1 MRKCCRRKKG
11 FTLIELLMTIVVMGI
26 IAVPLSLL
34 ISGHMESVFISED
47 NIQARQ
53 FARFELE
60 KVNNIPYANIVTTTT
75 SQYEG
80 YNYTVY
86 RVVSFDRGNSGSSES
101 LKKITVNVTKT
112 GSTDPLIS
120 LVTYIAKNIAYGL

>member
-1 MRKCCRRKKG
+1 
-11 FTLIELLMTIVVMGI
+11 MTIVVIGI

-34 ISGHMESVFISED
+34 ISRHIESIYISED
-47 NIQARQ
+47 EAMARQ

-60 KVNNIPYANIVTTTT
+60 KVNNMPYANIASATT

-86 RVVSFDRGNSGSSES
+86 RVVSFIRGDSGSSES

-112 GSTDPLIS
+112 GNPDPLIS
-120 LVTYIAKNIAYGL
+120 LVTYIAKNIIYGL